1 MTDARAPIVPTRVR
15 LWDAPVR
22 LIHWSIAGLLV
33 VSWWTQENDLIAW
46 HRRSGYAIAAL
57 LAFRLFW
64 GFFGSQTARFSS
76 FVRGP
81 CGVLFYL
88 RGRAVAGL
96 GHTPLGALSVVVLLT
111 ALTAQVG
118 MGLFAIDEEAF
129 ESGPLARLVS
139 FETARA
145 MAGAHE
151 WGFRI
156 IVALTVLHLAAIA
169 WYALKG
175 KNLVGPMVTGRKRL
189 TLGVPEP
196 ARARAW
202 AYIVGPV
209 LAAAVFALL
218 LWLNAQ
224 AHLS

>member
-1 MTDARAPIVPTRVR
+1 MGVQPTRIR
-15 LWDAPVR
+15 LWDGPVR

-33 VSWWTQENDLIAW
+33 VSWWTQDHDLMSW

-64 GFFGSQTARFSS
+64 GVFGSQTARFSS
-76 FVRGP
+76 FIKGP
-81 CGVLFYL
+81 RAVLAYV

-96 GHTPLGALSVVVLLT
+96 GHTPLGAFSVIALLA
-111 ALTAQVG
+111 ALIAQVG
-118 MGLFAIDEEAF
+118 MGLFAIDEEGF
-129 ESGPLARLVS
+129 ESGPLARFVS
-139 FETARA
+139 FDTARA
-145 MAGAHE
+145 VAGAHE

-156 IVALTVLHLAAIA
+156 ILALSVLHIAAIA

-175 KNLVGPMVTGRKRL
+175 KNLIGPMITGRKRL
-189 TLGVPEP
+189 ALDMPEP
-196 ARARAW
+196 ARAKAW
-202 AYIVGPV
+202 AYVAGVV

-224 AHLS
+224 AHLG